1 MNKTIFLYLSQART
15 FWRFRAMLS
24 RTVFWGGKNVFGVKY
39 GIRNERNN
47 YSSLRKIFGLTQKP
61 LFIAVGFA
69 AALQYIDPILNP
81 YFQELGLKVPDDS
94 DYVTFLAAISSIGG
108 VFIGLYYTGISAV
121 GGAIYARVPN
131 DVRSLLAQERFGNV
145 YMRFLSFL
153 TFLCLVLIA
162 LHISNFARIYL
173 AVPLITLA
181 AGIGIFAF
189 VKLGQRAF
197 NLFDPTALS
206 YHIFEQ
212 MQHWLETVKAGGFQW
227 MNNTFQHHAYKQASA
242 TLDTLETLT
251 DITAKEPHLN
261 GAPFTDL
268 SSNLLGFMIYY
279 ERTKRNIPT
288 DSRWY
293 EQKYQH
299 RDWYR
304 TDDSRVAIAH
314 QTGTAIQP
322 EVTRD
327 NEWIEGRVIKII
339 TRCIE
344 GNLASSRYEEV
355 LSLFEYLDAYTKT
368 LAMEGQVSRAYS
380 LLEVIASTVVASIAN
395 ESPEGLVEAELLEK
409 LAIIERLA
417 SLPISI
423 ALGYRDALEQLNR
436 HKVDSRIDSIRWR
449 NDSSMYNVGF
459 PSYCLPRLE
468 WFRPRL
474 AFEEEVEGRQIT
486 PGWYKLELI
495 LQVEAEQFVSN
506 VDSLVLKGI
515 KFFTSIID
523 RTTER
528 KHPWLA
534 AGVMSREWEYWH
546 KIEHQFEMWPGK
558 WDELSN
564 HRKIE
569 GLSWPSFDIETFR
582 KGSKARRGELL
593 KTMSQQNM
601 LLSLFARPD
610 GFPDYAG
617 QFLHTSGEVALEALL
632 SNEISLLKSVFSPY
646 MIGCLMRFDSLRPK
660 SGSTDWRTQQ
670 DLKIASAVLLDLMEV
685 SGYAK
690 LFSDYHG
697 NETLWREVTDAW
709 DKYISSKGDQS
720 PLPLLSAVIAITDAA
735 FEIPHRGILRTTW
748 HQKVNCRLADVPRH
762 EEYHRGYISSDT
774 VIDHDSALVRIF
786 AREPYGSLNT
796 GVDIFIA
803 YYLRNSK
810 GAENMDIGWKRRDLQ
825 DSIDRENQRKR
836 RRDEA
841 KESNEKTAT

>member
-1 MNKTIFLYLSQART
+1 MNKTIFLYLSQTRT
-15 FWRFRAMLS
+15 YWRFR
-24 RTVFWGGKNVFGVKY
+24 TVLLKMSFWAGKIVFSFRY
-39 GIRNERNN
+39 GIRNERKN
-47 YSSLRKIFGLTQKP
+47 YTSISDIFGLTQKP
-61 LFIAVGFA
+61 LFIAFGFA
-69 AALQYIDPILNP
+69 VFLQYIDPILIP
-81 YFQELGLKVPDDS
+81 YFQKINLKVPDDS

-131 DVRSLLAQERFGNV
+131 DIRSLLAQERFGNV

-162 LHISNFARIYL
+162 LRISSFPRIYL
-173 AVPLITLA
+173 AVPIVTIA
-181 AGIGIFAF
+181 VGIGIFAF

-212 MQHWLETVKAGGFQW
+212 MQHWLGTVKSGGFQW

-251 DITAKEPHLN
+251 DISAKEPHLN

-268 SSNLLGFMIYY
+268 VSNLLGFMIFY
-279 ERTKRNIPT
+279 ERIKRNIPT
-288 DSRWY
+288 ESRWY

-322 EVTRD
+322 DVTR
-327 NEWIEGRVIKII
+327 NKEWIEGRVIRII

-344 GNLASSRYEEV
+344 VNLSSARYPEV
-355 LSLFEYLDAYTKT
+355 LSLFEYLDAYVKT
-368 LAMEGQVSRAYS
+368 LAMEGQVDRSFS
-380 LLEVIASTVVASIAN
+380 LLEAVASTVVASVAN
-395 ESPEGLVEAELLEK
+395 DSPDGLVEAEILEK
-409 LAIIERLA
+409 LAVIERLA

-423 ALGYRDALEQLNR
+423 ALGYRDALEKLNR
-436 HKVDSRIDSIRWR
+436 NNIKSRIDSIRWG
-449 NDSSMYNVGF
+449 NNSSIYNVGF
-459 PSYCLPRLE
+459 PAYCLSRLE

-474 AFEEEVEGRQIT
+474 AFEEEVEGHQIT
-486 PGWYKLELI
+486 PDWYKLELI
-495 LQVEAEQFVSN
+495 LQVEAEQFESN
-506 VDSLVLKGI
+506 VGSLISKGI
-515 KFFTSIID
+515 NFFTSITD
-523 RTTER
+523 KTT
-528 KHPWLA
+528 KQKPPWLA

-546 KIEHQFEMWPGK
+546 KMEHQFEMWPGK

-569 GLSWPSFDIETFR
+569 GLSWPAFDIEAFR
-582 KGSKARRGELL
+582 RSSKHRRGELL
-593 KTMSQQNM
+593 KTMSQQNT
-601 LLSLFARPD
+601 LLSLLARPD

-632 SNEISLLKSVFSPY
+632 TNDADLLKSIFAPY
-646 MIGCLMRFDSLRPK
+646 MLGCLIRFDTLRPK
-660 SGSTDWRTQQ
+660 SGSTDWRAKQ
-670 DLKIASAVLLDLMEV
+670 DFKIASAALLDVMDV

-690 LFSDYHG
+690 LLAEYHS
-697 NETLWREVTDAW
+697 NEALWRVVTDAW
-709 DKYISSKGDQS
+709 DNYLSSKGGQS
-720 PLPLLSAVIAITDAA
+720 TIPLLSAVIAITDAA

-748 HQKVNCRLADVPRH
+748 HQNINHRLADVPRH
-762 EEYHRGYISSDT
+762 EEYHRGHIGSHT
-774 VIDHDSALVRIF
+774 EIDHDSALVRIF
-786 AREPYGSLNT
+786 VREPYGSFND

-803 YYLRNSK
+803 LYLHNLE
-810 GAENMDIGWKRRDLQ
+810 GAKDMDFGWKRRDLQ
-825 DSIDRENQRKR
+825 DSIERESQSKK
-836 RRDEA
+836 RRDEE
-841 KESNEKTAT
+841 KEE